1 MFLFAVAAAV
11 LAVTVATAVVL
22 SWRHRRNV
30 LARVRSTWGMPRHR
44 VRNMDAIADY
54 HRSLAAAPSASPA
67 LDDRTW
73 NDLDMD
79 AVFAALDRAESTLG
93 QQALYHR
100 LRTAPV
106 AAHLEAFD
114 ALVVRFAGD
123 TPTRERAQ
131 VSLSRLQN
139 PAGYDLWWLAQPDS
153 LERKPWEVIYPI
165 IPTLILASLLAAAVW
180 PVLLLVPIV
189 SAPLNMV
196 IRARTARRVNTVV
209 AVFRQLFALINVAGT
224 LSFLE
229 GSDIDPIVRTLRVE
243 TPHLRRLKAM
253 TRWISRDPFAMVE
266 PLASIVELLN
276 LMFLLDVN
284 AVYFGTQEIQIRSA
298 SLLRVIAAVGDVD
311 AAISVASFREE
322 HRNWTRPRFRPA
334 GDPITLAEVVHPLVA
349 EPVPNSIT
357 LGPPHGVLI
366 TGSNMSGKSTFLR
379 TAGVTAVLA
388 QTINTCLARHYEAP
402 ALTILSCIGRSD
414 DLIAGKSYYLMEV
427 ETVLRLVHAS
437 RSTEPHLFLFD
448 ELFRGTNAVERIATA
463 EAVLKDLIEDAEGRK
478 RHVVLAATHDGELV
492 DLLKD
497 TYASY
502 HFTDSLGAEGLVF
515 EHRLEPGP
523 ARSRNAI
530 ALLRLNGA
538 PETIVEEALARA
550 VALDRQRG
558 SPGAA

>member
-1 MFLFAVAAAV
+1 MLLIAVAAAV
-11 LAVTVATAVVL
+11 FLVTVATAAVL
-22 SWRHRRNV
+22 SMQHRRRV
-30 LARVRSTWGMPRHR
+30 LAQVRATWGTPRPR
-44 VRNMDAIADY
+44 VRNMEAIADY
-54 HRSLAAAPSASPA
+54 HRSLASSPAAAPA

-79 AVFAALDRAESTLG
+79 AVFAALDRTESTLG

-106 AAHLEAFD
+106 APHLEAFD
-114 ALVVRFAGD
+114 AVAVRFAAD
-123 TPTRERAQ
+123 AAIRERAQ
-131 VSLSRLQN
+131 VALSRLQN

-153 LERKPWEVIYPI
+153 LERKPWQVVYPI
-165 IPTLILASLLAAAVW
+165 IPALLVASLIAAAIW
-180 PVLLLVPIV
+180 PVLLLVPIL

-224 LSFLE
+224 LSFLSE
-229 GSDIDPIVRTLRVE
+229 SDIDPIVGPLRVE
-243 TPHLRRLKAM
+243 TPQLRRLKAM

-266 PLASIVELLN
+266 PLGSIVELLN
-276 LMFLLDVN
+276 LLLLLDVN
-284 AVYFGTQEIQIRSA
+284 AVYFGTKEIQQRSA

-311 AAISVASFREE
+311 AAISIASFREE

-334 GDPITLAEVVHPLVA
+334 GDPIMLADIVHPLVH
-349 EPVPNSIT
+349 EPVPNSIG
-357 LGPPHGVLI
+357 LSPPHGVLI

-379 TAGVTAVLA
+379 TAGVAAVLA
-388 QTINTCLARHYEAP
+388 QTIHTCLARRYEAP
-402 ALTILSCIGRSD
+402 VLTILSCIGRSD
-414 DLIAGKSYYLMEV
+414 DLVAGKSYYLMEV

-437 RSTEPHLFLFD
+437 ASAEPHLFLFD

-463 EAVLKDLIEDAEGRK
+463 EAVLKGLIEDAQGRK
-478 RHVVLAATHDGELV
+478 HHVVLAATHDGELV
-492 DLLKD
+492 ELLKD
-497 TYASY
+497 SYASY

-538 PETIVEEALARA
+538 PETIVNDALARA
-550 VALDRQRG
+550 TALDLQRG
-558 SPGAA
+558 LQQT